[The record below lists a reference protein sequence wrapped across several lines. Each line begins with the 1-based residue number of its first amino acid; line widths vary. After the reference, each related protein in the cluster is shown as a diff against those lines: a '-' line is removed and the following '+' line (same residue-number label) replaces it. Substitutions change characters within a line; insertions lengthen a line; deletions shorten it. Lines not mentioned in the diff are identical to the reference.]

1 MLFFFSSRRR
11 HTRWTGD
18 WSSDVCSSD
27 LSSPRGGRVIRALR
41 LVLATLLPLGCAS
54 APVAPPAAV
63 RPPPSAPAPSALP
76 PAPQVSPRVDNPQGA
91 ERDVQARLAHVA
103 QVIDQI
109 DPSKLASEQ
118 RQTLSSVQDFVTK
131 ATEAL
136 RAK

>member
-1 MLFFFSSRRR
+1 M
-11 HTRWTGD
+11 
-18 WSSDVCSSD
+18 
-27 LSSPRGGRVIRALR
+27 IRALR

-63 RPPPSAPAPSALP
+63 KPPAPSALP
-76 PAPQVSPRVDNPQGA
+76 PAPQVSPRVDNPQGV

-136 RAK
+136 RAKDTARAKILADKASHLADDLALALKGAK

>member
-1 MLFFFSSRRR
+1 
-11 HTRWTGD
+11 
-18 WSSDVCSSD
+18 
-27 LSSPRGGRVIRALR
+27 VIRALR

-54 APVAPPAAV
+54 APFAPPAAV

-136 RAK
+136 RAKDTARAKILADKASHLADALALALKGAK

>member
-1 MLFFFSSRRR
+1 
-11 HTRWTGD
+11 
-18 WSSDVCSSD
+18 
-27 LSSPRGGRVIRALR
+27 VIRALR

-136 RAK
+136 RAKDTARAKILADKASHLADALALALKGAK

>member
-1 MLFFFSSRRR
+1 M
-11 HTRWTGD
+11 
-18 WSSDVCSSD
+18 
-27 LSSPRGGRVIRALR
+27 IRALR

-118 RQTLSSVQDFVTK
+118 RQTLSSVQDFVMK

-136 RAK
+136 RAKDTARAKILADKASHLADDLALALKGAK

>member
-1 MLFFFSSRRR
+1 M
-11 HTRWTGD
+11 
-18 WSSDVCSSD
+18 
-27 LSSPRGGRVIRALR
+27 IRALR

-76 PAPQVSPRVDNPQGA
+76 PTPQVSPRVDNPQGA

-136 RAK
+136 RAKDTARAKILADKASHLADALALALKGAK

>member
-1 MLFFFSSRRR
+1 M
-11 HTRWTGD
+11 
-18 WSSDVCSSD
+18 
-27 LSSPRGGRVIRALR
+27 IRALR

-136 RAK
+136 RARDTARAKILADKASHLADDLALALKSIR

>member
-1 MLFFFSSRRR
+1 
-11 HTRWTGD
+11 
-18 WSSDVCSSD
+18 
-27 LSSPRGGRVIRALR
+27 VIRALR

-63 RPPPSAPAPSALP
+63 KPPAPSALP

-136 RAK
+136 RAKDTARAKILADKASHLADDLALALKGAK

>member
-1 MLFFFSSRRR
+1 
-11 HTRWTGD
+11 
-18 WSSDVCSSD
+18 
-27 LSSPRGGRVIRALR
+27 VIRALR

-63 RPPPSAPAPSALP
+63 KPPAPSALP
-76 PAPQVSPRVDNPQGA
+76 PAPQVSPRVDNPEGV

-136 RAK
+136 RAKDTARAKILADKASHLADDLALALKGAK

>member
-1 MLFFFSSRRR
+1 
-11 HTRWTGD
+11 
-18 WSSDVCSSD
+18 
-27 LSSPRGGRVIRALR
+27 VIRALR

-76 PAPQVSPRVDNPQGA
+76 PTPQVSPRVDNPQGA

-136 RAK
+136 RAKDTARAKILADKASHLADALALALKGAK

>member
-1 MLFFFSSRRR
+1 M
-11 HTRWTGD
+11 
-18 WSSDVCSSD
+18 
-27 LSSPRGGRVIRALR
+27 IRALR

-54 APVAPPAAV
+54 AAVAPPAAV

-136 RAK
+136 RAKDTARAKILADKASHLADDLALALKGAK

>member
-1 MLFFFSSRRR
+1 M
-11 HTRWTGD
+11 
-18 WSSDVCSSD
+18 
-27 LSSPRGGRVIRALR
+27 IRALR

-63 RPPPSAPAPSALP
+63 RPPPSAPAPSTLP

-136 RAK
+136 RAKDTARAKILADKASHLADALALALKGAK

>member
-1 MLFFFSSRRR
+1 M
-11 HTRWTGD
+11 
-18 WSSDVCSSD
+18 
-27 LSSPRGGRVIRALR
+27 IRALR

-103 QVIDQI
+103 QIIDQI

-136 RAK
+136 RAKDTARAKILADKASHLADALALALKGAK

>member
-1 MLFFFSSRRR
+1 V
-11 HTRWTGD
+11 T
-18 WSSDVCSSD
+18 
-27 LSSPRGGRVIRALR
+27 RALR
-41 LVLATLLPLGCAS
+41 LVLATLLPLGCVS

-63 RPPPSAPAPSALP
+63 RTPSTLP

-103 QVIDQI
+103 QIIDQI

-118 RQTLSSVQDFVTK
+118 RQTLSSVQDFVSK

-136 RAK
+136 RAKDTARAKILADKASHLVDDLALTLKSVK

>member
-1 MLFFFSSRRR
+1 M
-11 HTRWTGD
+11 
-18 WSSDVCSSD
+18 
-27 LSSPRGGRVIRALR
+27 IRALR

-63 RPPPSAPAPSALP
+63 KPPAPSALP
-76 PAPQVSPRVDNPQGA
+76 PAPQVSPRVDNPEGV

-136 RAK
+136 RAKDTARAKILADKASHLADDLALALKGAK

>member
-1 MLFFFSSRRR
+1 M
-11 HTRWTGD
+11 
-18 WSSDVCSSD
+18 
-27 LSSPRGGRVIRALR
+27 IRALR

-136 RAK
+136 RAKDTARAKILADKASRLADDLALALKGPK

>member
-1 MLFFFSSRRR
+1 M
-11 HTRWTGD
+11 
-18 WSSDVCSSD
+18 
-27 LSSPRGGRVIRALR
+27 IRALR

-63 RPPPSAPAPSALP
+63 KPPAPSALP

-136 RAK
+136 RAKDTARAKILADKASHLADDLALALKGAK

>member
-1 MLFFFSSRRR
+1 M
-11 HTRWTGD
+11 
-18 WSSDVCSSD
+18 
-27 LSSPRGGRVIRALR
+27 IRALR

-54 APVAPPAAV
+54 APVAPPAAI
-63 RPPPSAPAPSALP
+63 RPPPPAPAPSALP

-118 RQTLSSVQDFVTK
+118 RQTLSSVQDFVMK

-136 RAK
+136 RAKDTARAKILADKASHLADALALALKGAK

>member
-1 MLFFFSSRRR
+1 
-11 HTRWTGD
+11 
-18 WSSDVCSSD
+18 
-27 LSSPRGGRVIRALR
+27 VIRALR
-41 LVLATLLPLGCAS
+41 LVLAALLPLGCAS

-136 RAK
+136 RAKDTARAKILADKASHLADDLALALKGAK